1 MRNIECG
8 RNVIDQMRKLIRNLT
23 QKLLLQ
29 RKHKSSAKK
38 RIEKAIT
45 DKFVLVN
52 KTPIMQED
60 VIFRERGN
68 G

>member
-29 RKHKSSAKK
+29 RKNKSTAKK

-52 KTPIMQED
+52 ITPIMQED